1 MKLFEIELKK
11 ITDTIETGIN
21 DIKSVVNL
29 NNNTKFEYI
38 TYITQLFTKR
48 WVYAVS
54 KADGESEA
62 RASE

>member
-48 WVYAVS
+48 
-54 KADGESEA
+54 
-62 RASE
+62 